1 MAAEKPMFQRII
13 ETKIPLT
20 SLLGW
25 LFAIIGLTFT
35 VSSAYGEQKQRLEY
49 LTDRQA
55 RIEQVLDRTESLVR
69 RLSES
74 VIRLEAE
81 LQTRRESK

>member
-25 LFAIIGLTFT
+25 LFAVIGLTFT
-35 VSSAYGEQKQRLEY
+35 ISSAYGEQKQKLEY

-55 RIEQVLDRTESLVR
+55 RIEQVIERTESLVR
-69 RLSES
+69 RLNES
-74 VIRLEAE
+74 VIRLEAQ
-81 LQTRRESK
+81 LQQANRDK

>member
-1 MAAEKPMFQRII
+1 MATEKPMIQRLI

-25 LFAIIGLTFT
+25 LFAVIGLTFT
-35 VSSAYGEQKQRLEY
+35 ISSAYGEQKQKLEY

-55 RIEQVLDRTESLVR
+55 RIEQVIERTESLVR
-69 RLSES
+69 RLNES
-74 VIRLEAE
+74 VIRLESQIQ
-81 LQTRRESK
+81 QTKRDK

>member
-1 MAAEKPMFQRII
+1 MAVEKPMFQRLI

-25 LFAIIGLTFT
+25 LFAVIGLTFT
-35 VSSAYGEQKQRLEY
+35 ISSAYGEQKQKLEY

-55 RIEQVLDRTESLVR
+55 RIEQVIERTESLVR
-69 RLSES
+69 RLNES
-74 VIRLEAE
+74 VIRLEAQ
-81 LQTRRESK
+81 LQQTNRDK